1 MQSLW
6 YIISIILQQ
15 LSYIDKTEDSG
26 EEDHIDAVD
35 AIDNLHADTDN
46 LQAHVHPKSDG
57 NSAYYV
63 WSTEGSEDEV
73 DHQSEKEEW
82 KADIGSDET
91 NDETE
96 DDLAK
101 ESCDKDVK

>member
-46 LQAHVHPKSDG
+46 LQAHVHPKSDE

-73 DHQSEKEEW
+73 DHQSEKEDRQTVYSL
-82 KADIGSDET
+82 KYRQIY
-91 NDETE
+91 
-96 DDLAK
+96 K
-101 ESCDKDVK
+101 EV

>member
-26 EEDHIDAVD
+26 EEDHIHAVD
-35 AIDNLHADTDN
+35 ATDN
-46 LQAHVHPKSDG
+46 LQAHVHPKSDE

>member
-1 MQSLW
+1 M
-6 YIISIILQQ
+6 QQ
-15 LSYIDKTEDSG
+15 LSYIDKTQDSG

-46 LQAHVHPKSDG
+46 LQARVHPKSDG